1 MKAVAVDVVV
11 AQAATAVVKPALK
24 VAPVAHAMAPL
35 LHVVVVLHRVHA
47 LIAKIVAKKDLTAH
61 HRTVSMSA
69 AIDAMTV
76 RMIVPM
82 MDPATAIWTETM
94 TAAPV
99 AMSCHVTLTR
109 S

>member
-47 LIAKIVAKKDLTAH
+47 LIAKIGAKEDLRAH

-69 AIDAMTV
+69 AIDAM
-76 RMIVPM
+76 IVPM
-82 MDPATAIWTETM
+82 MDPMTAIWTETM
-94 TAAPV
+94 TAVPV
-99 AMSCHVTLTR
+99 AMSCHATSTR

>member
-1 MKAVAVDVVV
+1 VDVVV
-11 AQAATAVVKPALK
+11 APAATAVVKPALK

-35 LHVVVVLHRVHA
+35 LHVAVVQHRVHA
-47 LIAKIVAKKDLTAH
+47 LIAKIVAKEDLMAP

-69 AIDAMTV
+69 AIVAMT
-76 RMIVPM
+76 VPM
-82 MDPATAIWTETM
+82 MDPMTATWTETM

>member
-11 AQAATAVVKPALK
+11 APVATAVVKPALK
-24 VAPVAHAMAPL
+24 VAQVAHALAPL
-35 LHVVVVLHRVHA
+35 LHVVVVLLRVHA
-47 LIAKIVAKKDLTAH
+47 LIAKIVAKEDLTAH

-69 AIDAMTV
+69 AIDAM
-76 RMIVPM
+76 IVPM
-82 MDPATAIWTETM
+82 MDPMTAIWTETM

-99 AMSCHVTLTR
+99 AMSCHATSTR

>member
-11 AQAATAVVKPALK
+11 APVATVVVKLALK
-24 VAPVAHAMAPL
+24 VAPVAHEMAPL
-35 LHVVVVLHRVHA
+35 LHVAVVLHRAHA
-47 LIAKIVAKKDLTAH
+47 LIAKIVAKEDLMAP
-61 HRTVSMSA
+61 HRTVSMNA
-69 AIDAMTV
+69 VIVAP
-76 RMIVPM
+76 IVPM
-82 MDPATAIWTETM
+82 MDPTTGTWTETM

>member
-11 AQAATAVVKPALK
+11 APVATVVVKPALK

-47 LIAKIVAKKDLTAH
+47 LIAKIGAKEDLRAH
-61 HRTVSMSA
+61 RRTDSMSA
-69 AIDAMTV
+69 AIDAM
-76 RMIVPM
+76 IVPM
-82 MDPATAIWTETM
+82 MDPMTAIWTETM
-94 TAAPV
+94 TAVPV
-99 AMSCHVTLTR
+99 AMSCHATSTR

>member
-11 AQAATAVVKPALK
+11 APAATEVVKPALK

-35 LHVVVVLHRVHA
+35 LHVAVVQHRVHA
-47 LIAKIVAKKDLTAH
+47 LIAKIVAKEDLMAP

-69 AIDAMTV
+69 AIVAMT
-76 RMIVPM
+76 VPM
-82 MDPATAIWTETM
+82 MDPMTATWTETM

>member
-11 AQAATAVVKPALK
+11 APAATAVVKPALK

-47 LIAKIVAKKDLTAH
+47 LIAKIVAKEDLMAP

-69 AIDAMTV
+69 AIVAMT
-76 RMIVPM
+76 VPM

>member
-1 MKAVAVDVVV
+1 
-11 AQAATAVVKPALK
+11 
-24 VAPVAHAMAPL
+24 MAPL

-47 LIAKIVAKKDLTAH
+47 LIAKIVAKEDLMAP

-69 AIDAMTV
+69 AIVAMT
-76 RMIVPM
+76 VPM
-82 MDPATAIWTETM
+82 MDPMTATWTETM

>member
-1 MKAVAVDVVV
+1 MKAVEVDVEV
-11 AQAATAVVKPALK
+11 ALADMAVAKHAQK
-24 VAPVAHAMAPL
+24 VAPVARAMAPL

-47 LIAKIVAKKDLTAH
+47 LIAKIVAKEDLMAH

-69 AIDAMTV
+69 AIDG
-76 RMIVPM
+76 MIVPM
-82 MDPATAIWTETM
+82 MDPTTAIWTETM

-99 AMSCHVTLTR
+99 AMSCHATSTP